1 MSGPEKFHSVFARN
15 CEIRRIDRELAAS
28 FLNACHLY
36 GDCAAAYRY
45 GLFVSR
51 SPGGAKGAAEGGA
64 MGSAEGCAG
73 GCSEGCVSEGA
84 EGGAM
89 GAAEGSAEGVAV
101 GCVEGCAEGC
111 SEGCVAEGGAMGAA
125 EGRQTYPVG
134 TLVAVASFSKAR
146 RWSKKGENGEQ
157 ETICS
162 YEWLRYA
169 SLPELRVLGG
179 MGRILARFIEDFHP
193 DDIMSYVPLRHF
205 SGEVYES
212 LGFVSEGV
220 KVFENGEQSRKYRL
234 KLKEYH

>member
-51 SPGGAKGAAEGGA
+51 SPGGAKVAAEGA
-64 MGSAEGCAG
+64 AVGSAEGCA
-73 GCSEGCVSEGA
+73 EGCVPEGA
-84 EGGAM
+84 EGGA
-89 GAAEGSAEGVAV
+89 V
-101 GCVEGCAEGC
+101 
-111 SEGCVAEGGAMGAA
+111 GAA
-125 EGRQTYPVG
+125 EGRQTYPIG

>member
-51 SPGGAKGAAEGGA
+51 SPGGAKGAAEGA
-64 MGSAEGCAG
+64 AVGSAEGCAG

-84 EGGAM
+84 EGGA
-89 GAAEGSAEGVAV
+89 V
-101 GCVEGCAEGC
+101 
-111 SEGCVAEGGAMGAA
+111 GAA
-125 EGRQTYPVG
+125 EGRQTYPIG

-193 DDIMSYVPLRHF
+193 DDIMSYVPLRYF

>member
-51 SPGGAKGAAEGGA
+51 SPGGAKGAAVGGA
-64 MGSAEGCAG
+64 VESAEGCVEDCA
-73 GCSEGCVSEGA
+73 EGCAADGA

-89 GAAEGSAEGVAV
+89 GAAV
-101 GCVEGCAEGC
+101 GCAV
-111 SEGCVAEGGAMGAA
+111 GAA
-125 EGRQTYPVG
+125 EGRQTYPIG

>member
-51 SPGGAKGAAEGGA
+51 SPGGAEGAAEGGA
-64 MGSAEGCAG
+64 MGSAEGCA
-73 GCSEGCVSEGA
+73 EGCVP
-84 EGGAM
+84 
-89 GAAEGSAEGVAV
+89 
-101 GCVEGCAEGC
+101 
-111 SEGCVAEGGAMGAA
+111 EGGAMGAA
-125 EGRQTYPVG
+125 EGRQTYPIG

>member
-51 SPGGAKGAAEGGA
+51 SPGVAKVAAEGGA
-64 MGSAEGCAG
+64 MGSAEGCVG

-84 EGGAM
+84 EG
-89 GAAEGSAEGVAV
+89 SAV
-101 GCVEGCAEGC
+101 
-111 SEGCVAEGGAMGAA
+111 GAA

>member
-51 SPGGAKGAAEGGA
+51 SPGGAKVAAEGGA
-64 MGSAEGCAG
+64 
-73 GCSEGCVSEGA
+73 VSS
-84 EGGAM
+84 
-89 GAAEGSAEGVAV
+89 AEGSAEGVAV
-101 GCVEGCAEGC
+101 GCVEGCADGC
-111 SEGCVAEGGAMGAA
+111 SEGCVAEGGAMGAAVDSAEGCAVGAA

>member
-51 SPGGAKGAAEGGA
+51 SPGGVKGAAEG
-64 MGSAEGCAG
+64 
-73 GCSEGCVSEGA
+73 CVPEGA
-84 EGGAM
+84 EGDT
-89 GAAEGSAEGVAV
+89 
-101 GCVEGCAEGC
+101 
-111 SEGCVAEGGAMGAA
+111 EGGAMGAA
-125 EGRQTYPVG
+125 EGRQTYPIG

-157 ETICS
+157 EIICS

>member
-51 SPGGAKGAAEGGA
+51 SPGGIKGAAEGCA
-64 MGSAEGCAG
+64 KGCAD
-73 GCSEGCVSEGA
+73 GCVA

-89 GAAEGSAEGVAV
+89 GAAVDS
-101 GCVEGCAEGC
+101 
-111 SEGCVAEGGAMGAA
+111 AEGGAMGAA

>member
-51 SPGGAKGAAEGGA
+51 SPGGIKGA
-64 MGSAEGCAG
+64 
-73 GCSEGCVSEGA
+73 A

-89 GAAEGSAEGVAV
+89 GAAEG
-101 GCVEGCAEGC
+101 C
-111 SEGCVAEGGAMGAA
+111 AEGGAVGAA

>member
-51 SPGGAKGAAEGGA
+51 SPGGIKGVAEGAAV
-64 MGSAEGCAG
+64 GSAEGCA
-73 GCSEGCVSEGA
+73 EGCVPEGA
-84 EGGAM
+84 EGGTVGCAEGCAEEGCVPEGGAM
-89 GAAEGSAEGVAV
+89 GAAVDSAEGCAV
-101 GCVEGCAEGC
+101 
-111 SEGCVAEGGAMGAA
+111 GAA

>member
-64 MGSAEGCAG
+64 GGCVAEGAEGGAMGSAEGCVE
-73 GCSEGCVSEGA
+73 GCSEGCVAEGA

-89 GAAEGSAEGVAV
+89 GAAEG
-101 GCVEGCAEGC
+101 
-111 SEGCVAEGGAMGAA
+111 M
-125 EGRQTYPVG
+125 QTYPIG

-193 DDIMSYVPLRHF
+193 DDIMSYVPLRHY

>member
-64 MGSAEGCAG
+64 
-73 GCSEGCVSEGA
+73 V
-84 EGGAM
+84 GGA
-89 GAAEGSAEGVAV
+89 
-101 GCVEGCAEGC
+101 EGCAEGC
-111 SEGCVAEGGAMGAA
+111 SEGCVAEGAEGGAMGAA
-125 EGRQTYPVG
+125 EGRQTYPIG
-134 TLVAVASFSKAR
+134 TLVAGASFSQAR
-146 RWSKKGENGEQ
+146 RWPKKGENGEQ

>member
-51 SPGGAKGAAEGGA
+51 SPGVAKGAAEG
-64 MGSAEGCAG
+64 S
-73 GCSEGCVSEGA
+73 
-84 EGGAM
+84 
-89 GAAEGSAEGVAV
+89 AV
-101 GCVEGCAEGC
+101 GCVEGCADGC
-111 SEGCVAEGGAMGAA
+111 SEGCVAEGGAMGAAVDSAEGCAVGAA

>member
-51 SPGGAKGAAEGGA
+51 SPGGIKGAAEGGA
-64 MGSAEGCAG
+64 GGCAK
-73 GCSEGCVSEGA
+73 GCADGCVA

-89 GAAEGSAEGVAV
+89 GAAVDS
-101 GCVEGCAEGC
+101 
-111 SEGCVAEGGAMGAA
+111 AEGGAMGAA

-212 LGFVSEGV
+212 LGFVCEGV
-220 KVFENGEQSRKYRL
+220 KIFPNGERSRKYRL
-234 KLKEYH
+234 KLKAYR

>member
-51 SPGGAKGAAEGGA
+51 SPGGIKGAAEGAAEGGA
-64 MGSAEGCAG
+64 MGAAVDSAEGCA
-73 GCSEGCVSEGA
+73 V
-84 EGGAM
+84 
-89 GAAEGSAEGVAV
+89 
-101 GCVEGCAEGC
+101 
-111 SEGCVAEGGAMGAA
+111 GAA

-146 RWSKKGENGEQ
+146 RWSKKGENGEK

>member
-51 SPGGAKGAAEGGA
+51 SPGGAK
-64 MGSAEGCAG
+64 
-73 GCSEGCVSEGA
+73 V
-84 EGGAM
+84 
-89 GAAEGSAEGVAV
+89 AAEGSAV
-101 GCVEGCAEGC
+101 GCVEGCADGC
-111 SEGCVAEGGAMGAA
+111 SEGCVAEGGAMGAAVDSAEGCAVGAA

>member
-51 SPGGAKGAAEGGA
+51 SPGGAKGAAEGA
-64 MGSAEGCAG
+64 AVGSAEGCAG

-89 GAAEGSAEGVAV
+89 GAAEG
-101 GCVEGCAEGC
+101 C
-111 SEGCVAEGGAMGAA
+111 SEGCVAEGAEGGAMGAA

>member
-51 SPGGAKGAAEGGA
+51 SPGGAKGAVEGGA
-64 MGSAEGCAG
+64 MGSAEGCAW
-73 GCSEGCVSEGA
+73 GCVAEGA

-89 GAAEGSAEGVAV
+89 GV
-101 GCVEGCAEGC
+101 
-111 SEGCVAEGGAMGAA
+111 A
-125 EGRQTYPVG
+125 EGRQTYPIG

>member
-51 SPGGAKGAAEGGA
+51 SPGGVKGAAEGGA
-64 MGSAEGCAG
+64 MG
-73 GCSEGCVSEGA
+73 CVAEGA

-89 GAAEGSAEGVAV
+89 GV
-101 GCVEGCAEGC
+101 
-111 SEGCVAEGGAMGAA
+111 A

>member
-1 MSGPEKFHSVFARN
+1 M
-15 CEIRRIDRELAAS
+15 
-28 FLNACHLY
+28 
-36 GDCAAAYRY
+36 
-45 GLFVSR
+45 
-51 SPGGAKGAAEGGA
+51 GAAVD
-64 MGSAEGCAG
+64 SAEGCAG
-73 GCSEGCVSEGA
+73 
-84 EGGAM
+84 
-89 GAAEGSAEGVAV
+89 
-101 GCVEGCAEGC
+101 
-111 SEGCVAEGGAMGAA
+111 GAA

-212 LGFVSEGV
+212 LGFVCEGV
-220 KVFENGEQSRKYRL
+220 KIFPNGERSRKYRL
-234 KLKEYH
+234 KLKAYR

>member
-51 SPGGAKGAAEGGA
+51 SPGVAKGAAEG
-64 MGSAEGCAG
+64 
-73 GCSEGCVSEGA
+73 
-84 EGGAM
+84 
-89 GAAEGSAEGVAV
+89 AAVDS
-101 GCVEGCAEGC
+101 
-111 SEGCVAEGGAMGAA
+111 AEGGAMGAA

>member
-51 SPGGAKGAAEGGA
+51 SPGGAKGVAEGA
-64 MGSAEGCAG
+64 AVGSAEGSVA
-73 GCSEGCVSEGA
+73 EGA
-84 EGGAM
+84 EGGA
-89 GAAEGSAEGVAV
+89 V
-101 GCVEGCAEGC
+101 
-111 SEGCVAEGGAMGAA
+111 GAA
-125 EGRQTYPVG
+125 EGRQTYPIG

>member
-51 SPGGAKGAAEGGA
+51 SPGVAKGAAEGGVV
-64 MGSAEGCAG
+64 GSAEGCVAEG
-73 GCSEGCVSEGA
+73 AKGCVAEGA
-84 EGGAM
+84 EG
-89 GAAEGSAEGVAV
+89 
-101 GCVEGCAEGC
+101 AEGC
-111 SEGCVAEGGAMGAA
+111 SEGCVAEGAEGGAMGAAVGCAVGAA

>member
-51 SPGGAKGAAEGGA
+51 SPGGAKGAAVGCVEGCVAEGAEGGA
-64 MGSAEGCAG
+64 VGSAEGCA
-73 GCSEGCVSEGA
+73 EGCVA
-84 EGGAM
+84 
-89 GAAEGSAEGVAV
+89 
-101 GCVEGCAEGC
+101 
-111 SEGCVAEGGAMGAA
+111 EGCVAEGGAMGAA
-125 EGRQTYPVG
+125 VDSAEGGAVGAVEGRQTYPIG

>member
-51 SPGGAKGAAEGGA
+51 SPGVAKGAAEGA
-64 MGSAEGCAG
+64 AVGSAEGCA
-73 GCSEGCVSEGA
+73 EGCVPEGA
-84 EGGAM
+84 EGGA
-89 GAAEGSAEGVAV
+89 V
-101 GCVEGCAEGC
+101 
-111 SEGCVAEGGAMGAA
+111 GAA
-125 EGRQTYPVG
+125 EGRQTYPIG

>member
-51 SPGGAKGAAEGGA
+51 SHGGAKGAAEGCVPEG
-64 MGSAEGCAG
+64 AEGDT
-73 GCSEGCVSEGA
+73 

-89 GAAEGSAEGVAV
+89 GV
-101 GCVEGCAEGC
+101 
-111 SEGCVAEGGAMGAA
+111 A
-125 EGRQTYPVG
+125 EGRQTYPIG

-146 RWSKKGENGEQ
+146 RWSKEGENGEQ

>member
-51 SPGGAKGAAEGGA
+51 SPGGAKGAAEGA
-64 MGSAEGCAG
+64 AVGC
-73 GCSEGCVSEGA
+73 A
-84 EGGAM
+84 EGGA
-89 GAAEGSAEGVAV
+89 V
-101 GCVEGCAEGC
+101 
-111 SEGCVAEGGAMGAA
+111 GAA

>member
-15 CEIRRIDRELAAS
+15 CEIRRIDRELAAN

-51 SPGGAKGAAEGGA
+51 SPGGVKGAAEGGA
-64 MGSAEGCAG
+64 MG
-73 GCSEGCVSEGA
+73 CVAEGA

-89 GAAEGSAEGVAV
+89 GAAEGVAV
-101 GCVEGCAEGC
+101 
-111 SEGCVAEGGAMGAA
+111 GAA

-205 SGEVYES
+205 SGEVYEL

>member
-51 SPGGAKGAAEGGA
+51 SPGGAKGAVEGGA

-73 GCSEGCVSEGA
+73 GCVAEGA

-89 GAAEGSAEGVAV
+89 GV
-101 GCVEGCAEGC
+101 
-111 SEGCVAEGGAMGAA
+111 A
-125 EGRQTYPVG
+125 EGRQTYPIG

>member
-51 SPGGAKGAAEGGA
+51 SPGGAKGAAEGA
-64 MGSAEGCAG
+64 
-73 GCSEGCVSEGA
+73 
-84 EGGAM
+84 
-89 GAAEGSAEGVAV
+89 AV
-101 GCVEGCAEGC
+101 GCVEGCADGC
-111 SEGCVAEGGAMGAA
+111 SEGCVAEGGAMGAAVDSAEGCAVGAA

>member
-51 SPGGAKGAAEGGA
+51 SPGGIKGAAEGCA
-64 MGSAEGCAG
+64 KGCAD
-73 GCSEGCVSEGA
+73 GCVA

-89 GAAEGSAEGVAV
+89 GAAVDS
-101 GCVEGCAEGC
+101 
-111 SEGCVAEGGAMGAA
+111 AEGGAMGAA

-212 LGFVSEGV
+212 LGFVCEGV
-220 KVFENGEQSRKYRL
+220 KIFPNGERSRKYRL
-234 KLKEYH
+234 KLKAYR

>member
-51 SPGGAKGAAEGGA
+51 SPGGAKGAAV
-64 MGSAEGCAG
+64 GSAEGSAEGVAVGCA
-73 GCSEGCVSEGA
+73 EGCVSEGA

-89 GAAEGSAEGVAV
+89 GAAV
-101 GCVEGCAEGC
+101 GC
-111 SEGCVAEGGAMGAA
+111 A

>member
-51 SPGGAKGAAEGGA
+51 SPGGAKVAAEGGA

-73 GCSEGCVSEGA
+73 GCVA

-89 GAAEGSAEGVAV
+89 GAAVDS
-101 GCVEGCAEGC
+101 
-111 SEGCVAEGGAMGAA
+111 AEGGAMGAA

>member
-51 SPGGAKGAAEGGA
+51 SPGGAKVAAEVAGL
-64 MGSAEGCAG
+64 GSAEGCSG

-84 EGGAM
+84 EGGA
-89 GAAEGSAEGVAV
+89 V
-101 GCVEGCAEGC
+101 
-111 SEGCVAEGGAMGAA
+111 GAA

-220 KVFENGEQSRKYRL
+220 KVFANGEQSLKYRL

>member
-1 MSGPEKFHSVFARN
+1 MTGPEKFHSIFARN
-15 CEIRRIDRELAAS
+15 CEIRRIDKAQAS
-28 FLNACHLY
+28 AFLNAYHRY

-51 SPGGAKGAAEGGA
+51 SPGVAKVAAEGGA
-64 MGSAEGCAG
+64 VG
-73 GCSEGCVSEGA
+73 G
-84 EGGAM
+84 
-89 GAAEGSAEGVAV
+89 
-101 GCVEGCAEGC
+101 
-111 SEGCVAEGGAMGAA
+111 A
-125 EGRQTYPVG
+125 EGRQTYPIG

>member
-51 SPGGAKGAAEGGA
+51 SPGVAKVAAEG
-64 MGSAEGCAG
+64 SAVGCVEGCAG
-73 GCSEGCVSEGA
+73 GCSEGCVAEGA

-89 GAAEGSAEGVAV
+89 GV
-101 GCVEGCAEGC
+101 
-111 SEGCVAEGGAMGAA
+111 A
-125 EGRQTYPVG
+125 EGRQTYPIG

-220 KVFENGEQSRKYRL
+220 KVFENGEKSRKYRL